1 MVYRLGGFLGG
12 YPSGLDRIVDGPALE
27 PPGQRDGRRLVV
39 G

>member
-1 MVYRLGGFLGG
+1 MVHRLRGFLDG